1 MCLNILDQRMWQGW
15 PILSKVKRV
24 LISHLYPHSEPVP
37 VEVIKKH
44 YPGEVI
50 LAEDLLVIEV

>member
-1 MCLNILDQRMWQGW
+1 MPQHLGPEDVARIAM
-15 PILSKVKRV
+15 LSKVKRV

-44 YPGEVI
+44 YSGDVI
-50 LAEDLLVIEV
+50 IAEDLMVIEV